1 MTMDTDIA
9 KRLDQLE
16 LYVGRYCSD
25 DIDATNFWDGFDA
38 IAGPVDALAF
48 ADDSDP
54 DIRERYLACLGVAD
68 ERGFT
73 GPSEPMT
80 QASE

>member
-1 MTMDTDIA
+1 MDTNIA
-9 KRLDQLE
+9 KHLDELE
-16 LYVGRYCSD
+16 LYAGRYGSD
-25 DIDATNFWDGFDA
+25 DVDATNFRDGFHS

-48 ADDSDP
+48 ADDPDP
-54 DIRERYLACLGVAD
+54 DVRERYIACLGVAD

-73 GPSEPMT
+73 GPSEPMK